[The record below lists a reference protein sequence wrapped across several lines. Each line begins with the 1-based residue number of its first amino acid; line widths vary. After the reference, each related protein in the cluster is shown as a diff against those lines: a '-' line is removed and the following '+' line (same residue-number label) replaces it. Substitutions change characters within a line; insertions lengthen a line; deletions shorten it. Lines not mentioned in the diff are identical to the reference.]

1 AIWTLEEAVKTMG
14 SVQLGIEI
22 SDEEAKSIINFLGA
36 LDGKIPAITYPEL
49 PVSSKKTP
57 KPEL

>member
-1 AIWTLEEAVKTMG
+1 MG

-36 LDGKIPAITYPEL
+36 LDGKIPAITYPEF
-49 PVSSKKTP
+49 PASSKKTP